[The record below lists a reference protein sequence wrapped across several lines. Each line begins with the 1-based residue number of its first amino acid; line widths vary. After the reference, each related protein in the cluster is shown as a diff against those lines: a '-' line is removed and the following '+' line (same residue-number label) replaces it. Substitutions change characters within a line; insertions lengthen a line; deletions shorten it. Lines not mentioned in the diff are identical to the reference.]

1 MAHSAFISGQW
12 VSGGG
17 AAMSSTDPATGDT
30 VWTGKSATPDI
41 VKEAFG
47 SSRAA
52 FGEWALTPYEER
64 RAVVEAYGDIV
75 KA

>member
-47 SSRAA
+47 SSRA
-52 FGEWALTPYEER
+52 ETPAR
-64 RAVVEAYGDIV
+64 LRLRLARA
-75 KA
+75 